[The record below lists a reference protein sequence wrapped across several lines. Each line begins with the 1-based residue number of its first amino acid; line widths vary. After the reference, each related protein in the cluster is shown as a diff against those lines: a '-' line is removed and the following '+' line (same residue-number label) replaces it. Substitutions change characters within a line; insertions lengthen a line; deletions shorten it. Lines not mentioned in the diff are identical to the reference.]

1 MKYAWLGIVLVIALL
16 GITIQANAIVQLT
29 VDRQTIYPGETITL
43 SWNIYGGEQVSAT
56 VYMVYNNQTA
66 PITTLTNETSYSIRL
81 DATGNYEFYVVV
93 TLDDN
98 TTVESNHVSV
108 AVIEQPVN
116 QMQSLFYAMLAI
128 TVPLLL
134 LMSFIKIIGKH
145 L

>member
-1 MKYAWLGIVLVIALL
+1 LKYAWLGIVLVIALL